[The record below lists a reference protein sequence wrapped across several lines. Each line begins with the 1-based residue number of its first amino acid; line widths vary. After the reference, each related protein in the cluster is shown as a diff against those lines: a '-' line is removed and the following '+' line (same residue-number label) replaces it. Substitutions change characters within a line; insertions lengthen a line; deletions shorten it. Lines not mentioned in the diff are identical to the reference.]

1 MESHAQ
7 KGNHKTFHLKE
18 EILTTKKGT
27 YYESM
32 AAKYLQRK
40 GLYELGRNFR
50 HRRGEIDLIMRHIDT
65 LVFVEVRYRKQSGF
79 GSAEESITY
88 RKQQSIIS
96 TANFYLTQKKL
107 WEMPCRFDVVTIKPS
122 NYPLKSYDINWI
134 TSAFN

>member
-1 MESHAQ
+1 M
-7 KGNHKTFHLKE
+7 
-18 EILTTKKGT
+18 TTAKGT

-32 AAKYLQRK
+32 AAKYLQKK
-40 GLYELGRNFR
+40 GLHELERNFR
-50 HRRGEIDLIMRHIDT
+50 HRRGEIDLIMRHLDT
-65 LVFVEVRYRKQSGF
+65 LVFVEVRYRKQNGF

-107 WEMPCRFDVVTIKPS
+107 WDMPCRFDVVTIKPS
-122 NYPLKSYDINWI
+122 QRPLKNHDINWI